1 MSDVC
6 NDDVNISTIDD
17 CRRMDPM
24 LRSGLETLDDEIRRI
39 VARISAKT
47 TNAGGDEALFM
58 TASSTVLLSIVAAM
72 TKAVDHRPGH
82 IDVSAFLARANH
94 AAIWANDRRIKFT
107 AAEA

>member
-6 NDDVNISTIDD
+6 NGDMNIVTIDD

-24 LRSGLETLDDEIRRI
+24 LRSGLEALDDEIRRI

-58 TASSTVLLSIVAAM
+58 TASSTVLLSIAAAM
-72 TKAVDHRPGH
+72 TKAVDRRPGN
-82 IDVSAFLARANH
+82 VAVGAFLARANH
-94 AAIWANDRRIKFT
+94 AAKWANDRSMKF
-107 AAEA
+107 ADVEA